1 MSGCYSNKQNV
12 NLEVFVNKELEEI
25 QKQAVGNSNEY
36 KIIRQSCVFVKR
48 IVSSY
53 GQGAHGGGS
62 QPVGSNSLLPEE
74 ITVPL
79 LSLLQSCLSCKNE
92 MVIDHALSCL
102 HKLIAY
108 AYLQGET
115 RPSGRLD
122 DAKNTVNTVVLMAAR
137 AASTPYSN
145 SRVQLTAVKTLLTAS
160 TAEHFV
166 PHGDCLMLAVR
177 TAFNIAINGSTND
190 VKNAAAS
197 ALLQMMN
204 TILKR
209 VAHQI
214 ASPFRERSR
223 ASFGSSTKLGK
234 SESRDRMESS
244 QEKVDSQERVQLAE
258 AFDEICDDTSSRL
271 HDLPSL
277 KISHQRSSDLEVNLV
292 TAADQRAAQLS
303 QLAERS
309 DVRGLEEAMTER
321 ISSPGLKTLSETNE
335 ASSTSHE
342 FISVEE
348 GKLMDQ
354 PEKSMEMPAEED
366 TISTPF
372 RLRRV
377 ETPPDPRRALMKDSR
392 APEWKVLSVTER
404 DIVIVFNA
412 MCNMASRETGAG
424 AAGTYFHSGKL
435 LALGTIVKVFQDPM
449 HDWDNI
455 RPELAV
461 HFRQPLCLAILRNC
475 KSPYENAVAG
485 SVNILCSILGASSL
499 RSNLKAE
506 IGALYPLVLLRPM
519 ENGDISGTMS
529 AKYQS
534 TAALKGM
541 EYICQHPQILVDIF
555 VNFDCSLQAS
565 NLFERS
571 VNMLCREAIAR
582 APGQGNVAQK
592 CLLKCIESLDT
603 WAGPLKP
610 WLSYDT
616 ESYGRT
622 EEESMQNEKARDQ
635 DILAQLHNDKAK
647 KGLLRDGLAYF
658 NEDPVHGVQYIIDSK
673 VIDDTPDA
681 VATFMIEQSGTL
693 DPEAIG
699 ELLGHHADRSI
710 DIMHAY
716 VRKFNFQNMT
726 VDQALRRLLG
736 GFRLPGEAQKIDRI
750 MEKFAEKYCEDN
762 PKAFPVADA
771 AYLLAF
777 AIIMLNTDAHNPM
790 AEGRIDADDFV
801 TMCTYQTETGEYDQI
816 LSRDDLLDLY
826 RRILS
831 EEIAVPESRKPKSFN
846 RRKNK
851 SLRKLAAATGLSR
864 LVAPFH
870 GNSWDKLHGADQEKI
885 EMQHLSM
892 EISSHKLMLPGNDEW
907 RTATHAEHA
916 RPMLQ
921 VSGDAIAKALSINL
935 KNCNSTSESMPLLKG
950 YEQVIKLS
958 ALLWLESLTLNL
970 VQGLGMA
977 AGFGLNGQDFHI
989 PSCAPAGSTQE
1000 ARNVACLSRLVS
1012 LGSTKEAGL
1021 LGSAWVIIFRILSG
1035 LEQLKKD
1042 ISPDI
1047 EEPKSTARFSMQ
1059 WIPKPSRRRTVSEG
1073 RTVSKKPTRTVMR
1086 ETRGP
1091 LTLKEEPGM
1100 GLVIWAE
1107 TSGASGIEKIFSNSV
1122 ELDGESIL
1130 TFLRALCAISQEE
1143 LEPVDGSPAK
1153 LYLLQ
1158 RVVEC
1163 AYFNSSRIRLV
1174 WQRLWTVV
1182 SQHLV
1187 SAACCPDT
1195 YVAMFAVDA
1204 LRQLADKLLCRTELA
1219 GFASQGE
1226 AIRPLGSVLRCSDSV
1241 AVRELAIACIAH
1253 IVDSHHGK
1261 IVGGWW
1267 AVIDALGVAASDPSP
1282 QVLAHAIDI
1291 MRPVF
1296 KSLYRNTEGKSR
1308 HECIEEC
1315 TAAAIAAVMNQSSR
1329 DDTAPATAAL
1339 ELFQTLC
1346 QNLYNSKN
1354 EERFSLQKWRTLLSP
1369 VAAIARSDPR
1379 PEVADT
1385 AATVLFFSLTTYGDC
1400 FDGEMWESIFD
1411 SIVVPMLSLHVQQE
1425 GDDQKAVVKTRSV
1438 SDYGP
1443 PRRRISKSV
1452 LNSINSPGG
1461 LPSPQ
1466 TVESSCEG
1474 SLRIIRQANNYLP
1487 GFWEYMA
1494 VNPLANRL
1502 LIPCLQLLY
1511 SYSLSKDDTI
1521 AESSELLCQKLLLSL
1536 SNDVSPESWKAIIE
1550 VFQNWLKLLPVESSS
1565 TMKQLRRMCNSIIT
1579 GFHMTQW
1586 TIENCQLGQSSI
1598 EDILTVLEETVD
1610 KIRDANDD
1618 PGIREQLS
1626 RLIEDEQDTVLEAI
1640 DGNFDFSD
1648 LADAVIET
1656 VQYTNEKAQPAFGRL
1671 EIVGEH
1677 ALLDSILFATEN
1689 SSIDEAGKAALYGMA
1704 LRKITSLVQR
1714 ACTILEEMR
1723 NCRNAVVPWL
1733 ENSRILLGAQA
1744 LVHLAKIPA
1753 IHWTRVRNEMMVN
1766 ASKMVKSHDA
1776 SVRKSVSVFFQQVG
1790 SK

>member
-1 MSGCYSNKQNV
+1 MSGYNSKQNV
-12 NLEVFVNKELEEI
+12 NLEVFVNKELDEI
-25 QKQAVGNSNEY
+25 HKQAVGNSNEY
-36 KIIRQSCVFVKR
+36 KIIRQSCVFVKS

-53 GQGAHGGGS
+53 GEDAHSGNHGS
-62 QPVGSNSLLPEE
+62 GCNSLLPEE

-92 MVIDHALSCL
+92 RVIDPALSCL

-145 SRVQLTAVKTLLTAS
+145 SKVQLTAVKTLLTAS

-177 TAFNIAINGSTND
+177 TAFNIAINGSTDD
-190 VKNAAAS
+190 VKNAASS

-214 ASPFRERSR
+214 TSPNRERSL
-223 ASFGSSTKLGK
+223 ASLESSERMGK
-234 SESRDRMESS
+234 RESLERMESG
-244 QEKVDSQERVQLAE
+244 QDDVDERKEQHLQQ
-258 AFDEICDDTSSRL
+258 AFDEICDDTSTRL
-271 HDLPSL
+271 LDLPAL
-277 KISHQRSSDLEVNLV
+277 KLTHQRSSELEINIV
-292 TAADQRAAQLS
+292 TAAEQRAAQLS

-309 DVRGLEEAMTER
+309 DVRGLEEAMTAR
-321 ISSPGLKTLSETNE
+321 NSSPGLKTLSETNDE
-335 ASSTSHE
+335 SSKAHE
-342 FISVEE
+342 FISIEE

-366 TISTPF
+366 SAGTPY

-392 APEWKVLSVTER
+392 APEWKILSVTER
-404 DIVIVFNA
+404 DIVIIFSA

-435 LALGTIVKVFQDPM
+435 LALDTIVKVFQDPM
-449 HDWDNI
+449 HDWDHI

-461 HFRQPLCLAILRNC
+461 HLRRPLCLAILRNC
-475 KSPYENAVAG
+475 KSPYEKAVVG
-485 SVNILCSILGASSL
+485 SVKILCSMLSASSL
-499 RSNLKAE
+499 RSNLKVE
-506 IGALYPLVLLRPM
+506 IGALYPLVLLRPV
-519 ENGDISGTMS
+519 ENEEGSGNIS
-529 AKYQS
+529 AKYQAM
-534 TAALKGM
+534 AALTGL

-571 VNMLCREAIAR
+571 VNILCRESMAKVLAPDR
-582 APGQGNVAQK
+582 AKLAQA

-603 WAGPLKP
+603 WTGPLKP
-610 WLSYDT
+610 WLSY
-616 ESYGRT
+616 ENEPSGH
-622 EEESMQNEKARDQ
+622 EEENTHNEKARDQ
-635 DILAQLHNDKAK
+635 DILVQLHNDKAK
-647 KGLLRDGLAYF
+647 KGFLRDGLAYF
-658 NEDPVHGVQYIIDSK
+658 NDNPVHGVQYMIDSQ
-673 VIDDTPDA
+673 VIADTPEA
-681 VATFMIEQSGTL
+681 VAAFIVEQSTAL

-716 VRKFNFQNMT
+716 VRKFNFQKMT
-726 VDQALRRLLG
+726 VDQALRLLLG

-762 PKAFPVADA
+762 PDAFPIADA

-790 AEGRIDADDFV
+790 AEGRIHAEDFV
-801 TMCTYQTETGEYDQI
+801 TMCTYQTETGDYDQI
-816 LSRDDLLDLY
+816 LPRDELLDLY

-831 EEIAVPESRKPKSFN
+831 EEIAVPESQKPKN
-846 RRKNK
+846 LDRKKNK
-851 SLRKLAAATGLSR
+851 ALRKLAAATGLSR

-870 GNSWDKLHGADQEKI
+870 AGNSWDKQHGADQERL
-885 EMQHLSM
+885 EMYNLSM
-892 EISSHKLMLPGNDEW
+892 EISVNKVVLPGRDEW

-921 VSGDAIAKALSINL
+921 VSGDAISKALSTNL
-935 KNCNSTSESMPLLKG
+935 KSCNSINEAMPLLKG
-950 YEQVIKLS
+950 YEQAIKLS
-958 ALLWLESLTLNL
+958 ALLWLENLTLNL

-977 AGFGLNGQDFHI
+977 AGFGIGGQDFHM
-989 PSCAPAGSTQE
+989 PSCAPVGSAQE

-1035 LEQLKKD
+1035 LEELKKD
-1042 ISPDI
+1042 LSPDI
-1047 EEPKSTARFSMQ
+1047 EEPRSTARFSMK
-1059 WIPKPSRRRTVSEG
+1059 WIQKPSNGRKHSEG
-1073 RTVSKKPTRTVMR
+1073 RYTSRKPTRTVMR
-1086 ETRGP
+1086 QARGP
-1091 LTLKEEPGM
+1091 LTIREEPGM

-1107 TSGASGIEKIFSNSV
+1107 TSGASSIEKIFSNSI

-1143 LEPVDGSPAK
+1143 LEPADGSPAK

-1163 AYFNSSRIRLV
+1163 AYFNSNRIRLV

-1195 YVAMFAVDA
+1195 YVAMYAVDA

-1253 IVDSHHGK
+1253 IVDSHQDR

-1267 AVIDALGVAASDPSP
+1267 AVIDALGVAASDSSP

-1296 KSLYRNTEGKSR
+1296 KSLYRNTEGKAR
-1308 HECIEEC
+1308 HDCIEEC
-1315 TAAAIAAVMNQSSR
+1315 AAAAIAAVMNQSSGE
-1329 DDTAPATAAL
+1329 DTAPATAAL
-1339 ELFQTLC
+1339 ELFQTLS
-1346 QNLYNSKN
+1346 QNVYESKN
-1354 EERFSLQKWRTLLSP
+1354 EERFNLQKWRILLAP
-1369 VAAIARSDPR
+1369 LAAVARADPR

-1400 FDGEMWESIFD
+1400 FDGEMWEDTFD
-1411 SIVVPMLSLHVQQE
+1411 SIVVPMLSLHLEQDGCVGTKTVKE
-1425 GDDQKAVVKTRSV
+1425 ISSLQKGTQRRKFSRSLL
-1438 SDYGP
+1438 
-1443 PRRRISKSV
+1443 KSID
-1452 LNSINSPGG
+1452 SSGS

-1466 TVESSCEG
+1466 SVKSSFEG

-1487 GFWEYMA
+1487 GFWDYMA
-1494 VNPLANRL
+1494 MNPLACRL
-1502 LIPCLQLLY
+1502 LIPCLRLLY
-1511 SYSLSKDDTI
+1511 SYSLSKDNTI
-1521 AESSELLCQKLLLSL
+1521 SESSELLSQRLLSSL
-1536 SNDVSPESWKAIIE
+1536 SNHVAPESWSEIAQ
-1550 VFQNWLKLLPVESSS
+1550 VFENWLKLMTIEDDS
-1565 TMKQLRRMCNSIIT
+1565 TIEDLKRMCNSIII
-1579 GFHMTQW
+1579 GFHVVKW
-1586 TIENCQLGQSSI
+1586 TLQNCQVTQEFI
-1598 EDILTVLEETVD
+1598 EDILLIMGAAVD
-1610 KIRDANDD
+1610 RIHDTNDD
-1618 PGIREQLS
+1618 PTIRV
-1626 RLIEDEQDTVLEAI
+1626 RLANIIDNEPDTVLQAI

-1648 LADAVIET
+1648 LANAVIET
-1656 VQYTNEKAQPAFGRL
+1656 VQSTDDKIQPALGRL
-1671 EIVGEH
+1671 EMVGEH
-1677 ALLDSILFATEN
+1677 AFLDSIVSAAE
-1689 SSIDEAGKAALYGMA
+1689 SSNVDEPVRTALYGTA
-1704 LRKITSLVQR
+1704 LTKIESLVQR
-1714 ACTILEEMR
+1714 GCTILDGMR
-1723 NCRNAVVPWL
+1723 NSRNIEALWL
-1733 ENSRILLGAQA
+1733 DKSRILLGSEA

-1753 IHWTRVRNEMMVN
+1753 KYWTRMRSEMMEY
-1766 ASKMVKSHDA
+1766 ASKMVKAQDA
-1776 SVRKSVSVFFQQVG
+1776 SVRKSVSIFFQRVG